1 MNDMSKG
8 NGNSLSQC
16 DFFLRRAY
24 FFFKPLIPKGLQIF
38 LRQHYIFRK
47 RPLFREVWPIDE
59 QAKLPPPGWTGWP
72 EGKRFALVL
81 THDVETGRGQEA
93 CVKLAGLEESLGFRS
108 CFNFIAKQ
116 YEVSLECH
124 ARLKRKGF
132 EIGLHGLHHDENPF
146 QSRRIFRKQV
156 TEINRYLRE
165 WDVKGFRCPS
175 MYHNLDWIGELD
187 IEYDSS
193 TFDTDPFEPQP
204 DGVGTIFPFW
214 VRTGRT
220 QKDYLELPYTLP
232 QDHTLFV
239 LMGENDIGIWK
250 KKLDWI
256 AAQGG
261 MALLIT
267 HPDYMDFEGKKGA
280 RDKYPMRYYADFL
293 EYIRSEYDGQY
304 WNAIPGD
311 VLRFWK
317 ALPQSAVRDKAK
329 SRKKNVVMV
338 AYSNYIVDARI
349 RREAET
355 LVSTGEYEVTVLA
368 LNTNRGDGGSY
379 THRGVTVQELQ
390 ISKYRGKS
398 HFKYML
404 SYLKFMLEAF
414 SISNK
419 MFFGKEAWAFHIH
432 NMPNFLVFS
441 GMVHRFLG
449 GRLILDIH
457 DLVPETYSTKF
468 KKLSGGVLFKLLCL
482 EERLS
487 CKLAHRVICTNHLQ
501 REMLVK
507 RGIDSRKIA
516 ISMNVP
522 DRKIF
527 RLKDGDGSEGPRGR
541 GLKLVYHGT
550 LAKRLGIDLAIQAVA
565 DLGREIPGLEFY
577 VLGDGDDEEEF
588 KELARSLK
596 VDQLVHFSGVVP
608 LDELGR
614 MLKGM
619 DLGVVPN
626 RENIA
631 TEFMLPVKLMEYAAL
646 DIPVVV
652 PRLKIINYYFSEE
665 MVSFFKPGSVE
676 SLANA
681 ILELYRDESKR
692 KCQVKMAK
700 RFLEQYGWEKQQHEF
715 LDVYERLYH

>member
-1 MNDMSKG
+1 MNDMDKG
-8 NGNSLSQC
+8 NGNRLSHY
-16 DFFLRRAY
+16 DVFLRGAY
-24 FFFKPLIPKGLQIF
+24 FFFKPFIPKGLQIF
-38 LRQHYIFRK
+38 LRQQYISRK
-47 RPLFREVWPIDE
+47 KPLYRNVWPIDE
-59 QAKLPPPGWTGWP
+59 KAKLSPPGWTGWP

-81 THDVETGRGQEA
+81 THDVETGRGQEE
-93 CVKLAGLEESLGFRS
+93 CVQLANLEESLGFKS
-108 CFNFIAKQ
+108 CFNFIARQ
-116 YEVSLECH
+116 YEVSLECRAH
-124 ARLKRKGF
+124 LKRKGF
-132 EIGLHGLHHDENPF
+132 DIGLHGLYHDGNLF
-146 QSRRIFRKQV
+146 QSRKVFLKQAR
-156 TEINRYLRE
+156 EINRYLRE

-175 MYHNLDWIGELD
+175 MYHNLEWIGELD

-214 VRTGRT
+214 VRTGRA

-239 LMGENDIGIWK
+239 LMGERDIGIWK

-256 AAQGG
+256 AQQGG

-267 HPDYMDFEGKKGA
+267 HPDYMDFDGKEGTRG
-280 RDKYPMRYYADFL
+280 KYPVRYYTEFL
-293 EYIRSEYDGQY
+293 EYIRSQYDGQY
-304 WNAIPGD
+304 WLATPGD
-311 VLRFWK
+311 ILRFWRT
-317 ALPQSAVRDKAK
+317 LPQSAVKDQSKFK
-329 SRKKNVVMV
+329 KKNIVMI
-338 AYSNYIVDARI
+338 AYSNYVVDARI

-368 LNTNRGDGGSY
+368 LNTGRVDGRSY
-379 THRGVTVQELQ
+379 THEGVRVHELKV
-390 ISKYRGKS
+390 SKYRGKS
-398 HFKYML
+398 HFRYML

-414 SISNK
+414 FLSNK
-419 MFFGKEAWAFHIH
+419 MFFRKGTRAFHVH

-441 GMVHRFLG
+441 TIVPRFLG
-449 GRLILDIH
+449 GKLILDIH

-468 KKLSGGVLFKLLCL
+468 KKLSGGFLFKLLCL

-487 CKLAHRVICTNHLQ
+487 GKLAHRVICTNHLQ

-507 RGIDSRKIA
+507 RGVDPHRIT

-522 DRKIF
+522 DRRIF
-527 RLKDGDGSEGPRGR
+527 KVQGGNGSEDAKGR
-541 GLKLVYHGT
+541 GFKLVYHGT

-565 DLGREIPGLEFY
+565 RLGDEIPRLEFY

-588 KELARSLK
+588 KELVKGLK

-608 LDELGR
+608 LDELSR
-614 MLKGM
+614 MLRGM
-619 DLGVVPN
+619 DVGIVPN
-626 RENIA
+626 RKNIA

-646 DIPVVV
+646 GIPVVV

-665 MVSFFKPGSVE
+665 MVTFFKPGNVE

-681 ILELYRDESKR
+681 VLELYRDGSKR
-692 KCQVKMAK
+692 KNQVQMA
-700 RFLEQYGWEKQQHEF
+700 RNFLERYGWEKQQNDF
-715 LDVYERLYH
+715 LDVYDRLYH